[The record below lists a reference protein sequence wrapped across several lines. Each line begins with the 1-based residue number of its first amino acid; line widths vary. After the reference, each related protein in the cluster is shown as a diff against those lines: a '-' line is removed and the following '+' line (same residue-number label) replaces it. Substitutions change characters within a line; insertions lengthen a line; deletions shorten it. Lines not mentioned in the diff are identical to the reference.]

1 MGHIARQEKDSPLH
15 VKSKD
20 FAVAIVKMVKQNN
33 DWRVNSLFQQVL
45 RSGTSIHAIVNES
58 EYAHSISDFIS
69 KLTISLKEANETK
82 GWLEVLYAAECM
94 VESVYTC
101 LHRDCKELIAML
113 VASIK
118 TAKNNRDI
126 NDIV

>member
-1 MGHIARQEKDSPLH
+1 MGHIAKQFSDSPLH
-15 VKSKD
+15 TKSQH

-45 RSGTSIHAIVNES
+45 RSGTSIHANVRES
-58 EYAHSISDFIS
+58 EFAQSPPDFIS

-82 GWLEVLYAAECM
+82 GWLEVLHDAG
-94 VESVYTC
+94 C
-101 LHRDCKELIAML
+101 LDEPTYLNLYSLCKELIAML

-118 TAKNNRDI
+118 TTKI
-126 NDIV
+126 NYNL